1 MNKILIANKEI
12 SQTSPVFIIA
22 ELSANHGG
30 KIEIAKETIKAAAQ
44 TGADAIKLQTYTA
57 DTITLDCDNEYFQI
71 KQDTLWDGQS
81 LYSLYKEAYMP

>member
-1 MNKILIANKEI
+1 MNKITIADKEI
-12 SQTSPVFIIA
+12 SQDAPVFIIA

-30 KIEIAKETIKAAAQ
+30 KIEIAKQTIKAAAQ

-71 KQDTLWDGQS
+71 KHR
-81 LYSLYKEAYMP
+81 